1 MAERKV
7 NFIVA
12 VIILALTGCGVLFI
26 GALKKAPALDVKL
39 LEFPMRV
46 GEWTGKETPMDK
58 RVYEILGTDKVLLR
72 QYADKKDEKV
82 WIAVVY
88 GEQKRQ
94 SFHPPE
100 YCYLGSGNVEL
111 LKKELAKIKID
122 EQKSMDVNKLTF
134 QMGKYRQLVF
144 YWFTAGDLMTE
155 NYYKQQF
162 YFVMNQLK
170 YRKSGGT
177 LVRVSTTII
186 NDDVNAAVD
195 RCQRF
200 ILEALK
206 ILPSYL

>member
-12 VIILALTGCGVLFI
+12 VILLALAACGVLFI
-26 GALKKAPALDVKL
+26 TSFRKVPALDVKL
-39 LEFPMRV
+39 LEFPMQV
-46 GEWTGKETPMDK
+46 GEWTGTDMPMDK

-72 QYADKKDEKV
+72 QYADKKDERV
-82 WIAVVY
+82 WLAVVY

-100 YCYLGSGNVEL
+100 YCYLGGGNVEL
-111 LKKELAKIKID
+111 LNKEITKIKID

-134 QMGKYRQLVF
+134 QMGKYKQLVL

-155 NYYKQQF
+155 NYYKQQI

-186 NDDVNAAVD
+186 DDDTAGAVD

>member
-7 NFIVA
+7 NFIIA
-12 VIILALTGCGVLFI
+12 VIILALAGCGVLFI
-26 GALKKAPALDVKL
+26 GSLKKAPALDVKL
-39 LEFPMRV
+39 LEFPMQV
-46 GEWTGKETPMDK
+46 GEWAGGEMPMDK

-82 WIAVVY
+82 WFAVVY
-88 GEQKRQ
+88 GEQNRQ

-111 LKKELAKIKID
+111 LNKTTAKIAIG
-122 EQKSMDVNKLTF
+122 EQKFMDVNKLIF
-134 QMGKYRQLVF
+134 QMGGYKQLVL
-144 YWFTAGDLMTE
+144 YWFTAGGLMTE
-155 NYYKQQF
+155 SYYKQQV

-170 YRKSGGT
+170 YRKTGGT

-186 NDDVNAAVD
+186 NDDAAGAVE

-206 ILPSYL
+206 ILPTYL

>member
-7 NFIVA
+7 NFIIA

-26 GALKKAPALDVKL
+26 ESLKKAPALDVKL
-39 LEFPMRV
+39 LEFPMQV
-46 GEWTGKETPMDK
+46 GEWTGKEMPMNK
-58 RVYEILGTDKVLLR
+58 QVFEILGTDKVLLR
-72 QYADKKDEKV
+72 QYTDKKDEKI
-82 WIAVVY
+82 WFAVVY
-88 GEQKRQ
+88 GEQNRQ

-111 LKKELAKIKID
+111 LDKQITKLKVD

-134 QMGKYRQLVF
+134 LMGKHKQLVL
-144 YWFTAGDLMTE
+144 YWFTAGGKMTE
-155 NYYKQQF
+155 NYYKQQL

-186 NDDVNAAVD
+186 NDDVDGAVE

-200 ILEALK
+200 VLEALK

>member
-12 VIILALTGCGVLFI
+12 VIILTLTACGVLFMDF
-26 GALKKAPALDVKL
+26 LKKAPALDVKL
-39 LEFPMRV
+39 LEFPMQV
-46 GEWTGKETPMDK
+46 GEWAGKEMPMDK

-72 QYADKKDEKV
+72 QYADNKDERV

-88 GEQKRQ
+88 GEQNRQ

-100 YCYLGSGNVEL
+100 YCYLGGGNVEL
-111 LKKELAKIKID
+111 LDKETAKIVISG
-122 EQKSMDVNKLTF
+122 QKSMDVNKLIF
-134 QMGKYRQLVF
+134 LMGNYKQLVL
-144 YWFTAGDLMTE
+144 YWFTAGDLTTD

-170 YRKSGGT
+170 HRKSGGT

-186 NDDVNAAVD
+186 NDDVNGAVE
-195 RCQRF
+195 RCKRF